1 MKNIPIIGYQHIR
14 DRAESQSVSVGE
26 FERQIAYLKKRGY
39 EFLSLD
45 EYVALKCDTKSLESS
60 RQRYVLILFEGAWR
74 DFYTNA
80 VPILQHYWAKVGVFI
95 ATEWIDEASKQEQ
108 QNPMGIQDANV
119 AHNEAMLALSENP
132 RSVVCTWEE
141 LAQVRDFV
149 SIGSM
154 THTYQLSNYVAKP
167 WHEDLQLSK
176 NLISQ
181 HLGVRTTH
189 LLWPR
194 GEYDATLLRTAKKM
208 EFNAFYL
215 KQTGL
220 NLQDSVLEENS
231 YYTMRDGL
239 WHLKKFLFVCENSFR
254 YKALKA
260 FL

>member
-14 DRAESQSVSVGE
+14 DVAESQSVSVGE

-45 EYVALKCDTKSLESS
+45 EYVALKCNAQSLESS
-60 RQRYVLILFEGAWR
+60 KQKYVLMIFEGGWR

-80 VPILQHYWAKVGVFI
+80 VPILQHYWAKAALFI
-95 ATEWIDEASKQEQ
+95 ATEWIDESSKQEQ
-108 QNPMGIQDANV
+108 QNPKIIQDANL

-132 RSVVCTWEE
+132 RSVICTWEE
-141 LAQVRDFV
+141 LAQLKDII

-154 THTYQLSNYVAKP
+154 THTYQLPNYVIKP

-176 NLISQ
+176 DLISQ
-181 HLGVRTTH
+181 YLGVHTTH

-208 EFNAFYL
+208 EFNAFYI
-215 KQTGL
+215 KQEGL
-220 NLQDSVLEENS
+220 NLQDSLLEENK
-231 YYTMRDGL
+231 YYPMCDSL
-239 WHLKKFLFVCENSFR
+239 WHLKKFLFICGSSLR
-254 YKALKA
+254 YKTLKA